1 MSLSNITKSSNGNRK
16 LVVIQQSGGNDY
28 LNSVVPYTDGLYY
41 DFRKHTHHNAEDVL
55 KIDARYAFGSTMGLI
70 KDLWDQGKVA
80 IINGVG
86 YPEPNRSHFRSMYIW
101 HTAEPTE
108 ISQEGWL
115 GRVVR
120 DIDPKSENVLTAV
133 NFGVGLPRALGCDGV
148 AVASVGD
155 LSTYGLFPDLK
166 DQWLREYAMEAFGKM
181 YGAAAGKEAVMGF
194 LGQTGTNALRGAEI
208 LNTAPENYTSTI
220 EYGTDPISKSL
231 KDVAQVMFAA
241 FGTRIFY
248 ASHGGY
254 DTHAG
259 LKTAHPELWTE
270 LGRAVSDFMA
280 DLEEHGQSEDTAI
293 LIFSEFGRRV
303 RDNGNGADHGSG
315 GVAFLIGENVKGGMY
330 GEYPSLEEKDHLDG
344 DLHFTNDFRGT
355 YSSIVEDWLNLD
367 PIPIVKGQFEGFEF
381 FKN

>member
-1 MSLSNITKSSNGNRK
+1 
-16 LVVIQQSGGNDY
+16 
-28 LNSVVPYTDGLYY
+28 
-41 DFRKHTHHNAEDVL
+41 
-55 KIDARYAFGSTMGLI
+55 
-70 KDLWDQGKVA
+70 
-80 IINGVG
+80 
-86 YPEPNRSHFRSMYIW
+86 
-101 HTAEPTE
+101 
-108 ISQEGWL
+108 
-115 GRVVR
+115 
-120 DIDPKSENVLTAV
+120 
-133 NFGVGLPRALGCDGV
+133 
-148 AVASVGD
+148 
-155 LSTYGLFPDLK
+155 
-166 DQWLREYAMEAFGKM
+166 MEAFGKM

-208 LNTAPENYTSTI
+208 LNTAPEKYTSTI

-231 KDVAQVMFAA
+231 KDVAQVMFAD

-280 DLEEHGQSEDTAI
+280 ELEEHGQSEDTAI
-293 LIFSEFGRRV
+293 LIFSEFGRRG